1 MRRIL
6 TWLAAAALILGLAA
20 GEPAQ
25 AKVYKMTP
33 EERAA
38 ALKEKKTQRKK
49 SKKSGK
55 AVPGQDQGGWV
66 EMKPGEKIAKK
77 NRQSKVDEL
86 AKAAEKKVKK
96 TTKNKAA
103 QKPEA
108 AAKTDK
114 AATKKKAADAQ
125 KAEKASAR
133 KLSPAEAKKAEKAEK
148 AAAKKAEKAEKAAAI
163 KAEQTEKAEKAAAKK
178 SEQATGK
185 KSGRVPATHGDRV
198 VGRDFT
204 GERRVPAS
212 STEVRRPAPAAT
224 APAPAPAPV
233 QAPIPAPAPIPSAPQ
248 VRHEVQPGPV
258 DAARPVN
265 SDHQAGEGRF

>member
-1 MRRIL
+1 MRKIL

-33 EERAA
+33 EERAS
-38 ALKEKKTQRKK
+38 ALKEKKSQRKK

-55 AVPGQDQGGWV
+55 PVPGQDQGGWV

-86 AKAAEKKVKK
+86 ANAAEKKVKK
-96 TTKNKAA
+96 TKKSKAA
-103 QKPEA
+103 TKPEA
-108 AAKTDK
+108 AGKTAKAT
-114 AATKKKAADAQ
+114 TKKKAADAQ
-125 KAEKASAR
+125 KTEKPGAK
-133 KLSPAEAKKAEKAEK
+133 KLSQAEAKKAEKAEL
-148 AAAKKAEKAEKAAAI
+148 AAAKKAAR
-163 KAEQTEKAEKAAAKK
+163 TEKAEKAAAQKT
-178 SEQATGK
+178 EQATGK

-212 STEVRRPAPAAT
+212 STEVRRPAPAPAP
-224 APAPAPAPV
+224 AAPAPLPLPDPAPAPMSP
-233 QAPIPAPAPIPSAPQ
+233 PAAPQ
-248 VRHEVQPGPV
+248 VRQEVQPGPV
-258 DAARPVN
+258 DAARSVN
-265 SDHQAGEGRF
+265 SDHQAGSGRF